1 MDTNRRFAYNNNL
14 RYTNQ
19 EYNGNIGIIAN
30 GDGANMALGDLI
42 STFDGAASGY
52 IDLFGDSAQEDIQES
67 FIMMEQDKKV
77 KSILVNAFGGIF
89 NILTMVKILIQQR
102 EH

>member
-14 RYTNQ
+14 RYTQQ

-42 STFDGAASGY
+42 STFEGAASGY
-52 IDLFGDSAQEDIQES
+52 IDLFGDSA
-67 FIMMEQDKKV
+67 
-77 KSILVNAFGGIF
+77 
-89 NILTMVKILIQQR
+89 
-102 EH
+102 